1 MTDPNWIASALS
13 AARPQAV
20 AALLRYFR
28 DLDAAEEAFQDA
40 CLRALKTWPKNG
52 PPRDPAAWL
61 IFVGRNSGIDQV
73 RKRAKQAPLPEED
86 KLSDLEDAEADM
98 AERLDGA
105 HYRDDILR
113 LLFTCCHPDL
123 PATQQVAL
131 ALRIVSGLSVKQI
144 ARAFLVGESAM
155 EQRITRAKAR
165 IAAAGVP
172 FETPGPVERSERL
185 AAVAAMI
192 YLVFNEG
199 YSAASN
205 EAEARAP
212 LAEEAIRLAR
222 LLLRLFQTEPEIMG
236 LTALMLLQHA
246 RTPARFDANG
256 EIVLLED
263 QDRSLWHRKMIDEG
277 LALVDKAL
285 RHRKPGPYQVQAAIA
300 ALHARAARAKDTDWQ
315 EIDLLY
321 GLLEQMQPSPVVTLN
336 RAVAVSKVRGPQAAL
351 AMVEPL
357 EDRLS
362 GYFHFH
368 GLRGGLL
375 MQLGRN
381 AEAREAFDRAIAL
394 ANTAAE
400 AAHIRMHLDRLMRE
414 GGSSKTEK
422 AS

>member
-86 KLSDLEDAEADM
+86 QLSDLEDAEADM

-123 PATQQVAL
+123 PATQQIAL

-199 YSAASN
+199 YSAGSG
-205 EAEARAP
+205 EVEARAP
-212 LAEEAIRLAR
+212 LADEAIRLAR

-236 LTALMLLQHA
+236 LTALMLLQNA
-246 RTPARFDANG
+246 RAPARFDANG

-263 QDRSLWHRKMIDEG
+263 QDRSLWRRKMIDEG

-285 RHRKPGPYQVQAAIA
+285 RHGKPGPYQVQAAIA
-300 ALHARAARAKDTDWQ
+300 ALHARAVKAEDTDWR

-336 RAVAVSKVRGPQAAL
+336 RAVAVSKVRGPEAAL

-357 EDRLS
+357 EERLA

-375 MQLGRN
+375 MQLNRN

-414 GGSSKTEK
+414 SAAK
-422 AS
+422 AV